1 MKIVIGSW
9 NKCTNR
15 FWIIVT
21 VGISYES
28 LQSGELEDIYDKN
41 GKSKFHL
48 NYIHFSFISSLNIKY
63 VLSIYVNNNEIQ
75 FHEIII
81 NFMKFYLNRIGR
93 YKLYRYKVKFFF
105 NKVSE
110 RKTYLYN
117 GSIEEKAVSTS
128 AFVSIDTMRV
138 NFNQRRNIR
147 AISKWRYSLY
157 LLSFYFSFSTQF
169 FSTRFLALPL

>member
-1 MKIVIGSW
+1 
-9 NKCTNR
+9 
-15 FWIIVT
+15 
-21 VGISYES
+21 
-28 LQSGELEDIYDKN
+28 
-41 GKSKFHL
+41 
-48 NYIHFSFISSLNIKY
+48 
-63 VLSIYVNNNEIQ
+63 
-75 FHEIII
+75 
-81 NFMKFYLNRIGR
+81 MKFYLNRIGR

-128 AFVSIDTMRV
+128 AFVSIDTMRD

-157 LLSFYFSFSTQF
+157 LLSLYFSFSTQF

>member
-1 MKIVIGSW
+1 
-9 NKCTNR
+9 
-15 FWIIVT
+15 
-21 VGISYES
+21 
-28 LQSGELEDIYDKN
+28 
-41 GKSKFHL
+41 
-48 NYIHFSFISSLNIKY
+48 
-63 VLSIYVNNNEIQ
+63 
-75 FHEIII
+75 
-81 NFMKFYLNRIGR
+81 MKFYLNRIGR

-105 NKVSE
+105 KKVSE